1 MSKTYKTLK
10 GMRKFILSMFVAA
23 AASFSVSATTP
34 NKIVIPNIEG
44 YKTLKGDFH
53 IHTVFS
59 DATVWPTTRV
69 QEALWE
75 GLDVIAISD
84 HVDSRLQ
91 KQIKAGLFDAEK
103 CDRDRSFEIAR
114 KAAGK
119 KLLVIHGGEIS
130 RGMPPGHWNCLFVS
144 DCNKICEEAE
154 KFDDDEFKAAH
165 AGLKEAKAQG
175 GFTMWNHP
183 NWEKQAPN
191 KTEWWKEHT
200 QLYNEGYMNG
210 IEVYNKFAGYCPEAH
225 QWALE
230 KNITM
235 FGNSDAHTP
244 FFYMIDYLNGQHR
257 PITLVFAT
265 EKTEEAVRDALD
277 HQRTAVYA
285 EEMVYGRE
293 DMLRPLFEACVKV
306 KGVKFSD
313 KQVSFTLVNKSCIP
327 IRLRKAPGSEK
338 FFYVRNYELR
348 PFETIT
354 VTVKPLIKDH
364 QYQKLTDKHVEVNFI
379 AETFQIGPDK
389 PLPVKWVFD
398 APEK

>member
-1 MSKTYKTLK
+1 
-10 GMRKFILSMFVAA
+10 MRKFILSMFVAA
-23 AASFSVSATTP
+23 TASFSVSATTP

>member
-1 MSKTYKTLK
+1 
-10 GMRKFILSMFVAA
+10 MRKFILSMFVAA

>member
-10 GMRKFILSMFVAA
+10 GMRKFILSMFVA

>member
-1 MSKTYKTLK
+1 
-10 GMRKFILSMFVAA
+10 MRKIILSMFVAA

-69 QEALWE
+69 QEAIWE
-75 GLDVIAISD
+75 GLDVIAITD

-91 KQIKAGLFDAEK
+91 KQINEGLFNADK
-103 CDRDRSFEIAR
+103 CDRNRSWEVAR

-130 RGMPPGHWNCLFVS
+130 RGMPPGHWNCLFVQ
-144 DCNKICEEAE
+144 DCNKIGEEAE
-154 KFDDDEFKAAH
+154 KFNDDEFKATY
-165 AGLKEAKAQG
+165 AGVKEAKAQG

-191 KTEWWKEHT
+191 TTEWWKEHT
-200 QLYNEGYMNG
+200 KLYKEGYMNG

-225 QWALE
+225 QWALD

-257 PITLVFAT
+257 PITLVFAK
-265 EKTEEAVRDALD
+265 EKTEEGVRDALD
-277 HQRTAVYA
+277 NQRTAVYA

-293 DMLRPLFEACVKV
+293 DMLRPLFDACVKV
-306 KGVKFSD
+306 SKGKFNKKD
-313 KQVSFTLVNKSCIP
+313 LTFTITNKSSIP
-327 IRLRKAPGSEK
+327 IRLLKAPGSENVY
-338 FFYVRNYELR
+338 YVRNYELR

-354 VTVKPLIKDH
+354 VKVRPLIKNH
-364 QYQKLTDKHVEVNFI
+364 QYQDLKEKHIDVNLYVD
-379 AETFQIGPDK
+379 TFQIGPDK
-389 PLPVKWVFD
+389 PLHITWHFD
-398 APEK
+398 APEE

>member
-1 MSKTYKTLK
+1 
-10 GMRKFILSMFVAA
+10 MRKFILSMFVAA

-144 DCNKICEEAE
+144 DCDKICEEAE

-191 KTEWWKEHT
+191 ETKWWPEHT
-200 QLYNEGYMNG
+200 KLYKEGYMNG

-265 EKTEEAVRDALD
+265 EKTEEAVRDALE

-306 KGVKFSD
+306 KGVKFSE

>member
-1 MSKTYKTLK
+1 
-10 GMRKFILSMFVAA
+10 MRKFILSMFVAV
-23 AASFSVSATTP
+23 AASVSVSATTP

-200 QLYNEGYMNG
+200 QLYNDGYMNG

>member
-1 MSKTYKTLK
+1 
-10 GMRKFILSMFVAA
+10 MRKFILSMFVAA

-144 DCNKICEEAE
+144 DCNKICEKAE
-154 KFDDDEFKAAH
+154 KFDNDEFKAAH

-191 KTEWWKEHT
+191 ETKWWKEHT

-210 IEVYNKFAGYCPEAH
+210 IEVYNKYAGYCPEAH

>member
-23 AASFSVSATTP
+23 AASVSVSATTP

>member
-23 AASFSVSATTP
+23 AASVSVSATTP

-389 PLPVKWVFD
+389 SLPVKWVFD

>member
-1 MSKTYKTLK
+1 
-10 GMRKFILSMFVAA
+10 MRKFILSMFVAA
-23 AASFSVSATTP
+23 ATSFSVSATTP

-144 DCNKICEEAE
+144 DCDKICEEAE
-154 KFDDDEFKAAH
+154 KFDDDEFKAAY

-191 KTEWWKEHT
+191 ETKWWPEHT
-200 QLYNEGYMNG
+200 KLYKEGYMNG

-244 FFYMIDYLNGQHR
+244 FFYMIDYLNGQYR

-265 EKTEEAVRDALD
+265 EKTEEAVRDALE

-306 KGVKFSD
+306 KGVKFSE

>member
-1 MSKTYKTLK
+1 
-10 GMRKFILSMFVAA
+10 MRKFILSMFVAV
-23 AASFSVSATTP
+23 AASVSVSATTP

>member
-1 MSKTYKTLK
+1 
-10 GMRKFILSMFVAA
+10 MRKFILSMFVAA

-75 GLDVIAISD
+75 GLDVIAITD

-144 DCNKICEEAE
+144 DCDKICEEAE
-154 KFDDDEFKAAH
+154 KFNGDEFKAAH

-200 QLYNEGYMNG
+200 QLYKEGYMNG

-225 QWALE
+225 QWALD

>member
-1 MSKTYKTLK
+1 
-10 GMRKFILSMFVAA
+10 MRKFILSMFVAA
-23 AASFSVSATTP
+23 TASFSVSATTP

-144 DCNKICEEAE
+144 DCDKICEEAE
-154 KFDDDEFKAAH
+154 KFDDDEFKAAY

>member
-75 GLDVIAISD
+75 GLDVIAITD

-91 KQIKAGLFDAEK
+91 KQISAGLFNAEK

-144 DCNKICEEAE
+144 DCDKICEEAE
-154 KFDDDEFKAAH
+154 KFNDDEFKAAH

-191 KTEWWKEHT
+191 ETKWWPEHT
-200 QLYNEGYMNG
+200 KLYKEGYMQG

-225 QWALE
+225 QWALD

-265 EKTEEAVRDALD
+265 EKTEEAVRDALE

-306 KGVKFSD
+306 KGVKFSE